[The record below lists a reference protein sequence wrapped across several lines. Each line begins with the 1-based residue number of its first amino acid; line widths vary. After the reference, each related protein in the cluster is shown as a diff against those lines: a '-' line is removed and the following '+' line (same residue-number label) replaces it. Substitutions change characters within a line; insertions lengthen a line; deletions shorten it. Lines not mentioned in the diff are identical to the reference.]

1 METVTEN
8 PSYKLELTSSPHIH
22 SRWSTQY
29 AMWLVVG
36 ALIPSVVSAVLF
48 FGWYQ
53 LVIIGFS
60 IGTALGTEALI
71 KYIRKRKITISD
83 GSGVITGLLL
93 ALILPPNFSL
103 FGTVIGAVIAIG
115 IGKEV
120 FGGLGYNIFNPA
132 LAGRA
137 FLQASFPVAMTTWT
151 IPNFALV
158 ATTTATPL
166 ASMKFDQIHT
176 SLSPLFWG
184 NIGGSIGETSAL
196 AVIIGGVFLIAIGVV
211 NWRIPVSMILGM
223 IIFGGILWF
232 VDPVKNPDPFFHIF
246 AGGFLF
252 GMFFMAT
259 DWVTSPITAKGMWI
273 FGMGISL
280 LVVLIR
286 VYGGLPEGVMFSILF
301 MNGFVPLINRFT
313 QPKTFGAVK

>member
-1 METVTEN
+1 METITEN
-8 PSYKLELTSSPHIH
+8 PTYKLELTSSPHIH

-36 ALIPSVVSAVLF
+36 SLLPAVVCAVLF

-53 LVIIGFS
+53 LVIIAVS

-71 KYIRKRKITISD
+71 KYIRKRKISITD
-83 GSGVITGLLL
+83 GSGVITGLML

-103 FGTVIGAVIAIG
+103 FGTIIGSVIAIG

-137 FLQASFPVAMTTWT
+137 FLQASFPVAMTTWS
-151 IPNFALV
+151 IPNFAV
-158 ATTTATPL
+158 DATTSATPL
-166 ASMKFDQIHT
+166 ASMKFDNIYT
-176 SLSPLFWG
+176 SLSPLFFG
-184 NIGGSIGETSAL
+184 NVGGSIGETSAL
-196 AVIIGGVFLIAIGVV
+196 AVIIGGVFLIAVGVV
-211 NWRIPVSMILGM
+211 SWRIPAAMLVGIIL
-223 IIFGGILWF
+223 FGGILWL
-232 VDPVKNPDPFFHIF
+232 VDPVKNPEPIFHILS
-246 AGGFLF
+246 GGFLF

-259 DWVTSPITAKGMWI
+259 DWVTSPITKMGMWI
-273 FGMGISL
+273 FGIGISL

-301 MNGFVPLINRFT
+301 MNGIVPLINRFT
-313 QPKTFGAVK
+313 QPKTFGVVK

>member
-29 AMWLVVG
+29 AMWLVVIS
-36 ALIPSVVSAVLF
+36 LIPAVITAVLI

-53 LVIIGFS
+53 LVIISVS
-60 IGTALGTEALI
+60 IATALGTESLI
-71 KYIRKRKITISD
+71 KYIRNRKLTIND

-103 FGTVIGAVIAIG
+103 FGTVIGAVIAISL
-115 IGKEV
+115 GKEV

-151 IPNFALV
+151 IPNFAV
-158 ATTTATPL
+158 DATTTATPL
-166 ASMKFDQIHT
+166 AAMKFDKIYT
-176 SLSPLFWG
+176 SFSPLFLG

-196 AVIIGGVFLIAIGVV
+196 AVIIGGVFLITMGVV
-211 NWRIPVSMILGM
+211 NWRIPLSMLIGIVL
-223 IIFGGILWF
+223 FGGILWLI
-232 VDPVKNPDPFFHIF
+232 DPTKNPDPVFHIF
-246 AGGFLF
+246 SGGFLF

-273 FGMGISL
+273 FGIGISL